1 MCFGG
6 GTPKI
11 AAPIIAAPD
20 NTEANREASL
30 QRAMQRMRAGAAAD
44 ILTSPGGITSGRQ
57 TNRQLGAA

>member
-6 GTPKI
+6 APKI

-30 QRAMQRMRAGAAAD
+30 ARAMQRMRAGAAAN
-44 ILTSPGGITSGRQ
+44 ILTAPGGIPSGRVM
-57 TNRQLGAA
+57 NRQLGAA